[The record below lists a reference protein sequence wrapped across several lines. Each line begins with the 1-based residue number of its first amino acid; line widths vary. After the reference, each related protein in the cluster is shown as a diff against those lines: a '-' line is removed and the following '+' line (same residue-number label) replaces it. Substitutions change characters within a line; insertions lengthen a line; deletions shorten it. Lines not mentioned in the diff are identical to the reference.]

1 MISHTSGRKLFPFLP
16 QSFHIRFGRNAHL
29 HQVITR
35 HSMAKSSAVSSS
47 DEDDA
52 PEGAQIP
59 SLPPSGPRKLVR
71 PSLPAGAQNRRSY
84 TRRDAALLT
93 HQHPSTPS
101 PTGHAAP
108 SHAETFYLQKQ
119 MHAQTQMVFVLEGGD
134 RVEGAIE
141 WYDTDVIKVRHG
153 NVRTLIYKPSIKYLY
168 KAGEPTG

>member
-1 MISHTSGRKLFPFLP
+1 
-16 QSFHIRFGRNAHL
+16 
-29 HQVITR
+29 
-35 HSMAKSSAVSSS
+35 MAKSSAVSSS

-84 TRRDAALLT
+84 IRRETSLLT
-93 HQHPSTPS
+93 HQQPSTLAPA
-101 PTGHAAP
+101 GHSAH

-119 MHAQTQMVFVLEGGD
+119 VHSQTQMVFVLEGGD

-141 WYDTDVIKVRHG
+141 WYDTDVIKVRQG
-153 NVRTLIYKPSIKYLY
+153 NVRTLIYKRSVKYLY
-168 KAGEPTG
+168 KAGEPTA